1 MGEVENGVRIV
12 TSPPIEGRGPSRDRK
27 FSLESSNR
35 STPPPTH
42 RPVSVSVTE
51 PASPISVRSGPRCSS
66 HRVEVSRSSSGL
78 FPDWG
83 VNTRSRSPVCR
94 PNHRGR
100 LSWPLPGP
108 FPSCPSSLS
117 MVPPQDDPAM
127 FPIIGTLTG
136 VDDVRTV
143 VRMVWGNETTSL

>member
-1 MGEVENGVRIV
+1 MGEMENGVKIV
-12 TSPPIEGRGPSRDRK
+12 TSPPVEGRGPSRDRK

-35 STPPPTH
+35 SAPPPAR

-51 PASPISVRSGPRCSS
+51 PASPSVRSGPRRSS
-66 HRVEVSRSSSGL
+66 HRVEVSRSSAGL

-94 PNHRGR
+94 PSHRGR

-108 FPSCPSSLS
+108 FPSRPSSLRVITS
-117 MVPPQDDPAM
+117 QGLPCVVPVVWACVRVEEV
-127 FPIIGTLTG
+127 G
-136 VDDVRTV
+136 VIL
-143 VRMVWGNETTSL
+143 RMVWRDDASSP

>member
-12 TSPPIEGRGPSRDRK
+12 TSPPVEGQGPSQDRK

-35 STPPPTH
+35 SAPPPTR

-51 PASPISVRSGPRCSS
+51 PASPNVRSGPRRSS
-66 HRVEVSRSSSGL
+66 HRAEVSRSSSGL

-83 VNTRSRSPVCR
+83 VNTRPRSSVCR
-94 PNHRGR
+94 PSHRDR

-108 FPSCPSSLS
+108 FPSSCTPSG
-117 MVPPQDDPAM
+117 VIPPQDDPSM
-127 FPIIGTLTG
+127 FPIVGALTR

-143 VRMVWGNETTSL
+143 VRMVGRDEASSL